1 MTRRAYRRGMHTFEA
16 ALRRFR
22 AELSAA
28 LGLTLAACGPGVPAI
43 TTAAPMTGTDAST
56 GSDVPTTS
64 TSAGSTGPDGPGATS
79 MATSGPSSD
88 GVLTTSHASSTGAA
102 PASSSDTGS
111 SDTSSSD
118 TSSSDTGSSDMR
130 SHGRLAPDER
140 ARLDREGHRDLIRPC
155 AEALLASVDAQ
166 AAKDP
171 SALPHHATCPF
182 GKVSASVQSSP
193 VWRVSGV

>member
-111 SDTSSSD
+111 SD
-118 TSSSDTGSSDMR
+118 MR